1 MPSQP
6 SISMSTTSNPDLPA
20 IQYSVWPADLH
31 GHRFAVKLRITNP
44 DPNGQVLEMPAWI
57 PGSYL
62 IRDFSKQIE
71 SIEAYNADAKRQPL
85 TLERIDND
93 HWRLPKVTG
102 SVEVLTKVYAFDSS
116 VRAAYLDQERGF
128 FNASSLCLAVKG
140 QEHLPCA
147 LAIVPP
153 STSATEHWNVQTTL
167 QAAKTDERGF
177 GFYLAKNYDDL
188 LDHPVAMGE
197 FQTVHWQS
205 HGVPHAMAIQGCIHP
220 VDAQRLAN
228 DLQAICNSTINL
240 FEPRS
245 KKAPFTYYLFLVNA
259 VLSGYGGLEHRA
271 STALL
276 CRRDQLPQRGLP
288 LDETS
293 YREFLGLCSHEYFHA
308 WLVKRIQALAFQP
321 YRLDRRNHTR
331 LLWLFEGFTSYYDDL
346 QLLRSK
352 RIDLKTYLTLVAN
365 NWNGVLRGPGRVKQS
380 LADSS
385 FDAWTKYY
393 QADENTPN
401 AVVSYYGKG
410 ALAALGL
417 DLKIRQFS
425 QNRHSLDDLM
435 RLIWQKHGITM
446 SGIAEDGLDGLLQEL
461 LGTSFNKIW
470 QEFKT
475 QYIYGLEDLPLQ
487 KWFDPRF
494 IKVTVKKQTQID
506 DIKLQLGMRHTDING
521 WLKVTHVLDG
531 GAAQAAGLA
540 PGDLLA
546 SINGERITTARL
558 DKVLSGLSENQAI
571 AFCFYRED
579 LEHESMAVLH
589 PSQAPIQYQLEPA

>member
-1 MPSQP
+1 MN
-6 SISMSTTSNPDLPA
+6 ISTVNHSDLPA
-20 IQYSVWPADLH
+20 IQYTIWPADLH
-31 GHRFAVKLRITNP
+31 SHRFQVKLRIENP
-44 DPNGQVLEMPAWI
+44 DPNGQVLQMPAWI

-71 SIEAYNADAKRQPL
+71 SIEAYSVGASDKQL

-93 HWRLPKVTG
+93 QWRLPKITG
-102 SVEVLTKVYAFDSS
+102 AVEILTTVYAFDSS
-116 VRAAYLDQERGF
+116 VRAAYLDGERGF

-147 LAIVPP
+147 LAIAAPEAA
-153 STSATEHWNVQTTL
+153 SADHWSIQTTL
-167 QAAKTDERGF
+167 QSAKTDERGF

-197 FQTVHWQS
+197 FQFIKWQS
-205 HGVPHAMAIQGCIHP
+205 NGVPHAMAIQGCVHP
-220 VDAQRLAN
+220 IDARRLAN
-228 DLQAICNSTINL
+228 DLQAICTSTINL
-240 FEPRS
+240 FEP
-245 KKAPFTYYLFLVNA
+245 KTKQAPFKNYLFLVNA
-259 VLSGYGGLEHRA
+259 VLSGYGGLEHRN

-276 CRRDQLPQRGLP
+276 CRRDQIPQKDVP

-308 WLVKRIQALAFQP
+308 WLVKRIQPKAFQP
-321 YRLDRRNHTR
+321 YQLDRRNHTR

-346 QLLRSK
+346 QLFRSK
-352 RIDLKTYLTLVAN
+352 RIDLKAYLKLVAN
-365 NWNGVLRGPGRVKQS
+365 NWNGILRGPGKEKQS

-410 ALAALGL
+410 ALLALGL
-417 DLKIRQFS
+417 DLKIREFS
-425 QNRHSLDDLM
+425 KNRQSLDDLM
-435 RLIWQKHGITM
+435 RLIWQKHGITLE
-446 SGIAEDGLDGLLQEL
+446 GISEDGLDQLIHEL
-461 LGTSFNKIW
+461 LGSGFSKNWSTFKSRYIFGVEDIPVQAWFDSRHIKV
-470 QEFKT
+470 QRKT
-475 QYIYGLEDLPLQ
+475 QS
-487 KWFDPRF
+487 
-494 IKVTVKKQTQID
+494 QTEN
-506 DIKLQLGMRHTDING
+506 IKLQFGLRHTDANG

-546 SINGERITTARL
+546 SINGQRITAARW
-558 DKVLSGLSENQAI
+558 DKVLESLAEDQAI
-571 AFCFYRED
+571 VICFYRED
-579 LEHESMAVLH
+579 LEHECMAVLCKE
-589 PSQAPIQYQLEPA
+589 QAPVQYQLEPTQ